1 MWCVELW
8 EYAILKKK
16 KKRFCLCYVTKFSI
30 FGSENPDLGI
40 SMLKLKQELF

>member
-1 MWCVELW
+1 MCWALRICYTE
-8 EYAILKKK
+8 K